1 MTTNAT
7 LETYGFSFPTGTRVV
22 QGTGEDDELWVLVNP
37 GEEKP
42 DDWNYWIIMD
52 QPDNVRPWK
61 LREIVRHW
69 GRYLPPAGM
78 VFYVDEPLPSPP
90 QRRDETPPSS
100 DSDIPTLRG
109 LRD

>member
-1 MTTNAT
+1 MTTNAIIANC
-7 LETYGFSFPTGTRVV
+7 GFSLPTGTRVLP
-22 QGTGEDDELWVLVNP
+22 GTGQAGAELWALVHP

-90 QRRDETPPSS
+90 QRREEEE
-100 DSDIPTLRG
+100 G
-109 LRD
+109 LRWD